1 MVALPDW
8 LTPLPDAEQMRALGW
23 ATTSVAEAAA
33 ERIEALEARVRELEA
48 QVARLE
54 GDRRPPAS

>member
-1 MVALPDW
+1 VFF
-8 LTPLPDAEQMRALGW
+8 TTNHVTEQMRALGW

-33 ERIEALEARVRELEA
+33 ERIEALEARVRVLEA
-48 QVARLE
+48 EIARLE